1 MLALEGVGKR
11 YGRGRAVLTDVT
23 FRAEPGRVAA
33 IVGGNGSGKSTLL
46 RILAGVSRPTSGR
59 RVGEAVVGYV
69 PDRFPSAS
77 RLPADAYLRHMGRI
91 RGLDRPAAAA
101 RAGRLLERLDL
112 VGAEYGVRT
121 PLRALSKGNAQK
133 VAVAQALMVAPEVLI
148 LDEPWSGLDASAHG
162 VLDAILREASDR
174 GAAVVV
180 TDHREQV
187 PGAAVWRLVDG
198 RLARDGGGTGSGV
211 GTGTGSEGGTG
222 AGGFGHDD
230 GPTFRE
236 LAEKR
241 GWSVTGL
248 GVGGPR

>member
-1 MLALEGVGKR
+1 LLALEGVGKR
-11 YGRGRAVLTDVT
+11 YGRGPAVLTDVT
-23 FRAEPGRVAA
+23 FQARPGGVAA

-46 RILAGVSRPTSGR
+46 RVLAGVSRPTTGR
-59 RVGEAVVGYV
+59 RVGDATVGYV

-77 RLPADAYLRHMGRI
+77 RLSAEAYLRHMGRI
-91 RGLDRPAAAA
+91 RGLSRSAAGA
-101 RAGRLLERLDL
+101 RAGELLDRLDL
-112 VGAEYGVRT
+112 VGAEAGVRT

-133 VAVAQALMVAPEVLI
+133 VAVAQALLVAPGALI

-162 VLDAILREASDR
+162 VLDEILRETAGA

-187 PGAAVWRLVDG
+187 AGAEVWRLAEGRLTRGGTVPGLDDG
-198 RLARDGGGTGSGV
+198 RRRRQIP
-211 GTGTGSEGGTG
+211 G
-222 AGGFGHDD
+222 ADD

-241 GWSVTGL
+241 GWSVTGF
-248 GVGGPR
+248 GDER